1 MYNVVCYWRTVSLY
15 CELKTLNAV
24 ERRVWTWFSY
34 WTLKT
39 VSGVIKV
46 TSSWW
51 PLLYG
56 HHSVSN
62 TDTSLCPFG
71 AVSVLERFNGNK
83 LLEIHYRKNLPT
95 LRRVSSENKVKQ
107 AKQKD
112 IWFFLQKLNLNRK
125 KMYKEKEV
133 IHAEILTYTITT
145 SCARIQLP
153 DSGVEAEYFVFS
165 IRYSNCQYSIFNI
178 QTSIFNIQTST
189 FNIQTSIFTI
199 QTSIFILFS
208 LLKQLWGC

>member
-1 MYNVVCYWRTVSLY
+1 MYNVVCCWRTVSLH
-15 CELKTLNAV
+15 CELITLNAV
-24 ERRVWTWFSY
+24 ERRVWAWFSY

-56 HHSVSN
+56 HRSVSN

-112 IWFFLQKLNLNRK
+112 MIFFTKTKSKQKKNVQRKRSYPRRDSNLHYHYLLRENTAPR
-125 KMYKEKEV
+125 
-133 IHAEILTYTITT
+133 LGGG
-145 SCARIQLP
+145 
-153 DSGVEAEYFVFS
+153 SG
-165 IRYSNCQYSIFNI
+165 IFC
-178 QTSIFNIQTST
+178 F
-189 FNIQTSIFTI
+189 
-199 QTSIFILFS
+199 
-208 LLKQLWGC
+208 

>member
-1 MYNVVCYWRTVSLY
+1 MKDE
-15 CELKTLNAV
+15 CEPG
-24 ERRVWTWFSY
+24 FSY

-56 HHSVSN
+56 HRSVSN

-165 IRYSNCQYSIFNI
+165 IRYSNCQYSIFKH
-178 QTSIFNIQTST
+178 QFFNIQTST